1 MAKRRFVRRR
11 AESGN
16 SEKRIR
22 ILIAHDHGLFREGL
36 EQLFEPRPDLQ
47 VVGQAAD
54 GLEAVHRAFNLAPDI
69 LLLDF
74 TLRKI
79 SGLEVLKRLRSFPRV
94 RAVFLTTGITQ
105 QEIVEALELG

>member
-11 AESGN
+11 TESGN

-54 GLEAVHRAFNLAPDI
+54 GITPRGPD
-69 LLLDF
+69 LRRLD
-74 TLRKI
+74 RN
-79 SGLEVLKRLRSFPRV
+79 VW
-94 RAVFLTTGITQ
+94 
-105 QEIVEALELG
+105 